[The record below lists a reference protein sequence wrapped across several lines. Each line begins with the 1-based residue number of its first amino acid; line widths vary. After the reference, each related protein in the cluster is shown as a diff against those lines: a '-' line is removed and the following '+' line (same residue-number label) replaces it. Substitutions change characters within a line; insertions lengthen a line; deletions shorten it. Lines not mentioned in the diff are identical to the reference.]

1 MERRLIEQKKI
12 EEKRKISKK
21 NDFLKKT
28 SKQKDVDHRTLE
40 NEKKKKEIIDTKKK
54 ALLPSDKVTQ
64 ITVINKSGLQSSQM
78 KSDRKKDSIIEM
90 KKDVQMVK
98 NNIEQKIKK
107 DELAKKR
114 EKEIMARR
122 FSYFKESKNVQKIQ
136 EDNTKLFYDENVLK
150 KSFLKKDQIIEDFK
164 MIDNKK
170 KLPNKKN
177 QDDNANIN
185 NTQKSLAGDMVAA
198 LSSPQALMQVKEFK
212 SSEKREILIFSE
224 NEIDLGLKQK
234 KRIREYIN
242 LIMDKPVKIII
253 GSSTPSGLKN
263 SLVEKKKQKTRALL
277 LRTFLINHG
286 ISHNR
291 ISIKIENKRNISK
304 NWKNE
309 LTLIF
314 IDT

>member
-1 MERRLIEQKKI
+1 M
-12 EEKRKISKK
+12 
-21 NDFLKKT
+21 
-28 SKQKDVDHRTLE
+28 
-40 NEKKKKEIIDTKKK
+40 
-54 ALLPSDKVTQ
+54 PSDKVTQ

-78 KSDRKKDSIIEM
+78 KSGRKKDSIIEM

-136 EDNTKLFYDENVLK
+136 EDDTKLFYDENVLK

-198 LSSPQALMQVKEFK
+198 LSSPQSLIQVKEFK

-234 KRIREYIN
+234 KRIREYVN

-253 GSSTPSGLKN
+253 GSSTPSGIKN